1 MKSGSRNTMVTSDFR
16 PEVEIWPFRACAM
29 KNTQSLYLWPNR
41 CGKMNFK
48 EIIFCRPPPMSSL
61 QNFLDLWPNTP
72 ALVVTVYSF
81 KIIFLLHMLGTMQ
94 VCVCVRV
101 WQSVCLF
108 DSGVSHCVQ
117 ILRQGHRRL
126 ATRSS
131 VSLEHQRPFV
141 HVYHAEFHHCPL
153 VYRFTTLYPSTRRY
167 LLTNVSQ
174 SSAVFSNDITEL
186 SEACCALV
194 LHFYQFKSCQVRPTN
209 YQLLQL

>member
-1 MKSGSRNTMVTSDFR
+1 
-16 PEVEIWPFRACAM
+16 
-29 KNTQSLYLWPNR
+29 
-41 CGKMNFK
+41 
-48 EIIFCRPPPMSSL
+48 
-61 QNFLDLWPNTP
+61 
-72 ALVVTVYSF
+72 
-81 KIIFLLHMLGTMQ
+81 MLGTMQ

-117 ILRQGHRRL
+117 ILSQCHRRL

-131 VSLEHQRPFV
+131 VSLEHQRPFI

-174 SSAVFSNDITEL
+174 SSAVFSNDITQL
-186 SEACCALV
+186 SEACSVSRHRQFDVTLV
-194 LHFYQFKSCQVRPTN
+194 FYQFKSCQVRPTN
-209 YQLLQL
+209 